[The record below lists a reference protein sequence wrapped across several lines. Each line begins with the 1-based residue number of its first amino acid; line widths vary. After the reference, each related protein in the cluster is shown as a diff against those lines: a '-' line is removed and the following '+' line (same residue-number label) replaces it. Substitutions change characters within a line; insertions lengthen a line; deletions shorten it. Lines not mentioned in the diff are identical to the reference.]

1 MHESKQINL
10 IMSIEGNVLANTL
23 ANSATENAYQEA
35 QTSRGVLPT
44 YASEDAKAF
53 AGLATNPAENIDPTT
68 APQAIPSVQS
78 NTATTPGDLILN
90 SIQKISD
97 AQTNS
102 IKNLSDISEKLKDSE
117 TVSMAGALEMQKGL
131 MEFQLKQD
139 LISKATGSINQGIQ
153 TLFKN
158 Q

>member
-1 MHESKQINL
+1 MA
-10 IMSIEGNVLANTL
+10 IEGNVLANTL
-23 ANSATENAYQEA
+23 ANSAAENAYRDA
-35 QTSRGVLPT
+35 QTTREMLPVS
-44 YASEDAKAF
+44 AIEDAQTF
-53 AGLATNPAENIDPTT
+53 AGLANNPVEPALS
-68 APQAIPSVQS
+68 PQQVTPVQTDMTS
-78 NTATTPGDLILN
+78 TPGDEILK
-90 SIQKISD
+90 SLQKISD

-102 IKNLSDISEKLKDSE
+102 VKNLANLSEQLKASE
-117 TVSMAGALEMQKGL
+117 TITMASALEMQKGL

>member
-1 MHESKQINL
+1 
-10 IMSIEGNVLANTL
+10 MSIEGNVLANTL
-23 ANSATENAYQEA
+23 ANSAAENAYREA
-35 QTSRGVLPT
+35 QTTREALP
-44 YASEDAKAF
+44 ASAIGDAQAF
-53 AGLATNPAENIDPTT
+53 AELANNPVDPAT
-68 APQAIPSVQS
+68 ASQPVASVQTDMS
-78 NTATTPGDLILN
+78 STPGDEILK

-102 IKNLSDISEKLKDSE
+102 VKNLTDMAERLKDSE
-117 TVSMAGALEMQKGL
+117 SITMAGALEMQKSL

-139 LISKATGSINQGIQ
+139 LISKATGSVNQGIQ

>member
-1 MHESKQINL
+1 
-10 IMSIEGNVLANTL
+10 MSIEGNVLANTF
-23 ANSATENAYQEA
+23 ANSAAENAYRETQTTRDALPASAMEDA
-35 QTSRGVLPT
+35 QT
-44 YASEDAKAF
+44 F
-53 AGLATNPAENIDPTT
+53 AGLASNPADSAT
-68 APQAIPSVQS
+68 APQQVSSVQ
-78 NTATTPGDLILN
+78 TDMAVTPGDEILK

-97 AQTNS
+97 AHTNGV
-102 IKNLSDISEKLKDSE
+102 KNLVDMSKQLKDSE
-117 TVSMAGALEMQKGL
+117 TITVAGALEMQKSL

>member
-1 MHESKQINL
+1 
-10 IMSIEGNVLANTL
+10 MSFEGTVSANTL
-23 ANSATENAYQEA
+23 ENSATKNAYRESL
-35 QTSRGVLPT
+35 TTPEMILPVSAT
-44 YASEDAKAF
+44 EDAQAF
-53 AGLATNPAENIDPTT
+53 AGLANNPVEPALP
-68 APQAIPSVQS
+68 PQQVTPVQTDMTS
-78 NTATTPGDLILN
+78 TPGDEILK
-90 SIQKISD
+90 SLQKISD

-102 IKNLSDISEKLKDSE
+102 VKNLANQSEQLKASE
-117 TVSMAGALEMQKGL
+117 TITMASALEMQKSL